1 MALGFNRL
9 RRAAL
14 IAVAALATG
23 MASPSLAAAPQI
35 QTQNG
40 LMIGKSED
48 GAMVFRGVPFAQPP
62 IGALR
67 WQAAQPV
74 KPWTGTLNATKFG
87 PGCLQKTKMTAADKA
102 ASGSA
107 PKSVSEDC
115 LTLNIWAPAKADHPL
130 PVMVWLHGGSHVVG
144 AGSLPYYD
152 GSSFARD
159 GVILV
164 SINYR
169 LGLFGYFAHPA
180 LTKAASV
187 DAPLGGYGTTDQ
199 LEALRWVQKNIAAF
213 GGDPANVTLF
223 GESAGGM
230 STLAILSSPSAKG
243 LIAKAIVQS
252 GLGWAAPRTL
262 EKAQSEG
269 VAAAKI
275 LGLDGENATLEQL
288 RAVSGD
294 ALVAAADSFKPGLIV
309 DGRLLPQNPTL
320 AFDKGETL
328 AVPLIIGTNSNEGS
342 LIVNNDPANVLS
354 KAAPDLISASKI
366 YYGQD
371 AATEASLASRLW
383 RDATF
388 AAPAR
393 WVARK
398 ASAKSPAWL
407 YHFDYV
413 PERLRKGSAGTNHG
427 YEIPFVFDSWRAIG
441 PLSLLLTSTD
451 RAQSATVHGC
461 WVAFAKT
468 SVPACEGAPAWPAYT
483 PDQDQLMDF
492 APVNSVKSGFNK
504 PMLDAIEASLTAS
517 GQVPTGR

>member
-1 MALGFNRL
+1 MVLDFLRL
-9 RRAAL
+9 HRAAL
-14 IAVAALATG
+14 IAVAALVTG
-23 MASPSLAAAPQI
+23 LASPVLAAAPQI
-35 QTQNG
+35 KTDNG
-40 LMIGKSED
+40 LMVGRSED

-67 WQAAQPV
+67 WQPAQPAQ
-74 KPWTGTLNATKFG
+74 PWNGTLKATRFG
-87 PGCLQKTKMTAADKA
+87 PACLQKTKMTAAEKA
-102 ASGSA
+102 ASGSVPSA
-107 PKSVSEDC
+107 VSEDC
-115 LTLNIWAPAKADHPL
+115 LTLNIWAPAKADQPL
-130 PVMVWLHGGSHVVG
+130 PVMVWLHGGSHVSG
-144 AGSLPYYD
+144 AGSLPFYD
-152 GSSFARD
+152 GASFARN

-169 LGLFGYFAHPA
+169 LGLLGYFAHPA
-180 LTKAASV
+180 LTKAASS

-230 STLAILSSPSAKG
+230 STLAILTSPSAKG
-243 LIAKAIVQS
+243 LFAKAIVQS
-252 GLGWAAPRTL
+252 GLGWAAPRTF

-269 VAAAKI
+269 VAAAKL
-275 LGLDGENATLEQL
+275 LGLDGENATVEQL

-294 ALVAAADSFKPGLIV
+294 ALIAAAESVKPGLIV
-309 DGRLLPQNPTL
+309 DGRLLPQNPSL
-320 AFDKGETL
+320 AFDKGEAL

-354 KAAPDLISASKI
+354 KAAPDLLSASKAF
-366 YYGQD
+366 YGPD
-371 AATEASLASRLW
+371 AATDASLASRLW

-398 ASAKSPAWL
+398 ASARSPAWL

-441 PLSLLLTSTD
+441 PLSLLLTNTD
-451 RAQSATVHGC
+451 RAQSATVHAC

-468 SVPACEGAPAWPAYT
+468 GVPACEGAPAWPAYSVQT
-483 PDQDQLMDF
+483 DQLMDF
-492 APVNSVKSGFNK
+492 APTNSVKSGFNK

-517 GQVPTGR
+517 GLVPAGR